1 MPRFFMSPGLASGDS
16 SFKILKDG
24 TIVSYPKVTLN
35 NLLESIERRQD
46 PVEIMGCFSRI
57 GFNFDFEDVLEEGSV
72 LINIT
77 YKGQGVAEFEVTGD
91 FWGVLKFTY
100 DWYIN
105 NRTEETTTR
114 VSGYCNSI
122 QNSGRQSEREER

>member
-1 MPRFFMSPGLASGDS
+1 MSPGLGN

-24 TIVSYPKVTLN
+24 TLVSYQRANLD
-35 NLLESIERRQD
+35 NLLESIEKRLD
-46 PVEIMGCFSRI
+46 PVGVMGCFSKL

-91 FWGVLKFTY
+91 FWGILKFTY

-114 VSGYCNSI
+114 ISGYCQSI
-122 QNSGRQSEREER
+122 QDFGRQDERNER

>member
-1 MPRFFMSPGLASGDS
+1 MPATRVSLVSEENN
-16 SFKILKDG
+16 SFKILQDG
-24 TIVSYPKVTLN
+24 TLVNYHKTNLD
-35 NLLESIERRQD
+35 NLLESIKKRNDTVGVME
-46 PVEIMGCFSRI
+46 CFSRL

-72 LINIT
+72 LINLT

-91 FWGVLKFTY
+91 FWGIFKFTY

-114 VSGYCNSI
+114 I
-122 QNSGRQSEREER
+122 